1 MSILMMRYGENNQIY
16 IHICIS
22 MDKDLLIKELNEL
35 SDFTNLS
42 EEEKHKRKIRMI
54 EIAKILLHDHYWWK
68 KNPPKEKNWL

>member
-1 MSILMMRYGENNQIY
+1 MNILMMRYGESNQIY

-22 MDKDLLIKELNEL
+22 MDKDHLIKELNEL

-54 EIAKILLHDHYWWK
+54 EIAKILLSEHFSYSRKDKWK
-68 KNPPKEKNWL
+68 KE